1 MRKEPTVIKE
11 MLNKLS
17 RKLLKVKYQ
26 ILPQEAW
33 LNKVSIIHNYI
44 KAQGYKV
51 IAHISRESLPSKQN
65 KLMPTKRERVFMG
78 YNKHI
83 TSHYK
88 LYISNIYIIIISN
101 NIKFFKNIPDNS
113 INNYQL

>member
-1 MRKEPTVIKE
+1 
-11 MLNKLS
+11 
-17 RKLLKVKYQ
+17 
-26 ILPQEAW
+26 
-33 LNKVSIIHNYI
+33 
-44 KAQGYKV
+44 
-51 IAHISRESLPSKQN
+51 
-65 KLMPTKRERVFMG
+65 MPTKRERVFMG